1 MHPAMILAA
10 AAGGAMVWDWW
21 RNRATNNASDEE
33 ARKKAMQSAVT
44 SFEAGDSYSVQMMVI
59 PDKLGATDLV
69 TASNAIK
76 STMEQYGWKIL
87 SSPQL
92 RNDVAKAAW
101 DKKQP
106 AEWVF
111 TGVWRRR
118 DKTYMDIVPPW
129 LGMAMVFKL
138 PIAKD
143 PSAII

>member
-1 MHPAMILAA
+1 MSDHETTKKEPKVAEKRPALYLAEYE
-10 AAGGAMVWDWW
+10 
-21 RNRATNNASDEE
+21 T
-33 ARKKAMQSAVT
+33 
-44 SFEAGDSYSVQMMVI
+44 
-59 PDKLGATDLV
+59 P
-69 TASNAIK
+69 
-76 STMEQYGWKIL
+76 
-87 SSPQL
+87 
-92 RNDVAKAAW
+92 NDVAKAAW